1 MAEVIKVEH
10 IEKSFKKHKV
20 LKDVSLTCES
30 GKIYGIVGY
39 NGSGKSVLFK
49 CISGFYLVEKGTITV
64 RGKMVGKD
72 MDVVQNLGTIIE
84 EPAFIKQYSGLKNLE
99 LLYMINHKKN
109 REYVKESMRKVGLD
123 PELKKP
129 VGKYSLGMKQRL
141 AIAQATMENQDIL
154 ILDEPMNGLDPSGIV
169 SIRKLLENLCVK
181 NKITIVISSHIL
193 SELELLADVFYLIQN
208 GKIIDKK
215 RQEELIDGKVNLE
228 KYYMEKMGEE

>member
-1 MAEVIKVEH
+1 
-10 IEKSFKKHKV
+10 
-20 LKDVSLTCES
+20 
-30 GKIYGIVGY
+30 
-39 NGSGKSVLFK
+39 
-49 CISGFYLVEKGTITV
+49 
-64 RGKMVGKD
+64 MVGKD

-154 ILDEPMNGLDPSGIV
+154 VLDEPFNALDYQTYEEM
-169 SIRKLLENLCVK
+169 KQMLLELK
-181 NKITIVISSHIL
+181 AEGKTMFLTSHHYQDI
-193 SELELLADVFYLIQN
+193 ELLCDQVYRIEDH
-208 GKIIDKK
+208 KIA
-215 RQEELIDGKVNLE
+215 LVSGHLT
-228 KYYMEKMGEE
+228 

>member
-141 AIAQATMENQDIL
+141 AIAQAIMEKPDI
-154 ILDEPMNGLDPSGIV
+154 IMLDEPTNGLDEKGV
-169 SIRKLLENLCVK
+169 QLIREIIAQEKERGALLLLASHSAEDIKLLSDEVFH
-181 NKITIVISSHIL
+181 IS
-193 SELELLADVFYLIQN
+193 E
-208 GKIIDKK
+208 GKIINK
-215 RQEELIDGKVNLE
+215 EE
-228 KYYMEKMGEE
+228 M